1 MLDRDFSYDEGRMLE
16 TGTISLRFLQK
27 YDTQDAAETAARKIV
42 VDKDLGG
49 IAVTVMPVWGVLR

>member
-1 MLDRDFSYDEGRMLE
+1 MLGRDFDVGKMKD

-27 YDTQDAAETAARKIV
+27 YDTQEAADVAARKIAA
-42 VDKDLGG
+42 DAELGG